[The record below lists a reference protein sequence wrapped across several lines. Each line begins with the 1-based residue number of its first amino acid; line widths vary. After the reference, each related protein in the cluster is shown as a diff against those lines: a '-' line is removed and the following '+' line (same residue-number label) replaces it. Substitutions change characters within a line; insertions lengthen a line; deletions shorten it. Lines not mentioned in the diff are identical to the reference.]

1 MGRKSNKQLLKEFK
15 KNALTVEK
23 LIKLFRTYPK
33 EALIGSVGHFGEF
46 NSMTSYNFSLRD
58 SYITPND
65 NWRHHH
71 RETIKVVDIC
81 CPDIGPEP
89 I

>member
-15 KNALTVEK
+15 ENALTVEK
-23 LIKLFRTYPK
+23 LIKIFQTYPK
-33 EALIGSVGHFGEF
+33 DAFIGSVGHFGEF
-46 NSMTSYNFSLRD
+46 NSMTSCNFSLRD

-65 NWRHHH
+65 NWRHHK
-71 RETIKVVDIC
+71 ETIKVVDIY
-81 CPDIGPEP
+81 CPDIGPDP